1 MLSLIFE
8 AKFLQIFLIF
18 QLFRK
23 VFEIDLIIFQPF
35 TLRNPFFAINSG
47 LEFLLYFVKFAI
59 KHWEILSEILSI
71 LKSPLNLLVIF
82 VSSPEFFDKRVNIS
96 YCSVDD
102 CKDIDQNWETTHSDQ
117 SKGYF
122 IPLLYLGIEELQ
134 NEIAR
139 NQHTSFIE
147 YLQICLDL
155 TNKWSL
161 SWNVDKVCPRKHEE
175 KTALKESILFEENG
189 NYNN

>member
-1 MLSLIFE
+1 
-8 AKFLQIFLIF
+8 
-18 QLFRK
+18 
-23 VFEIDLIIFQPF
+23 
-35 TLRNPFFAINSG
+35 
-47 LEFLLYFVKFAI
+47 
-59 KHWEILSEILSI
+59 
-71 LKSPLNLLVIF
+71 
-82 VSSPEFFDKRVNIS
+82 
-96 YCSVDD
+96 
-102 CKDIDQNWETTHSDQ
+102 
-117 SKGYF
+117 
-122 IPLLYLGIEELQ
+122 LLYLGIEELQ